1 MKIKH
6 KIILWFSSLVA
17 GSLLLFSV
25 YVYFTYSSL
34 RQRAMDGWLER
45 KARVTEQLITKD
57 DAVVGKI
64 TTSLPEQVVFIYSPK
79 DSLIF
84 ASEVTNDFLASQA
97 FRKRVRD
104 ERLVRFSY
112 QSPHHK
118 YPKDGMALTYPGPW
132 PSPSGQ
138 EYLVLVTAYDE
149 DGYNRQS
156 NLMDLLILGDIFA
169 IVLVGL
175 LGYFFSRQALKPLHR
190 LIDQLP
196 QEGSLGFRLQP
207 ENPNDEV
214 GVLASAF
221 NELLQRQEKLVDN
234 QRAFIS
240 QASHELRTPLTTI
253 KGWLETS
260 LTYDSNVQELKKGI
274 SQAVRELDKLTALS
288 NGLLQ
293 LAQLDNVQVKIDK
306 QPLDVV
312 ELVLEVADLL
322 GQQKPGHT
330 LSVNVSQDVL
340 EQATPLLI
348 LGNPYLLRTA
358 LYNLLDNA
366 VKYSQGQPVSFSLEI
381 TQDHQAHIRILDQG
395 IGLTPGEEERILQP
409 LVRGSNV
416 QRIEGF
422 GVGLTLT
429 HRIVLLHQGQL
440 TLSPRE
446 SGGTCAAVR
455 LPLYT

>member
-112 QSPHHK
+112 QTPHHK

-169 IVLVGL
+169 IVVVGL

-240 QASHELRTPLTTI
+240 Q
-253 KGWLETS
+253 
-260 LTYDSNVQELKKGI
+260 
-274 SQAVRELDKLTALS
+274 
-288 NGLLQ
+288 
-293 LAQLDNVQVKIDK
+293 
-306 QPLDVV
+306 
-312 ELVLEVADLL
+312 
-322 GQQKPGHT
+322 
-330 LSVNVSQDVL
+330 
-340 EQATPLLI
+340 
-348 LGNPYLLRTA
+348 
-358 LYNLLDNA
+358 
-366 VKYSQGQPVSFSLEI
+366 
-381 TQDHQAHIRILDQG
+381 
-395 IGLTPGEEERILQP
+395 
-409 LVRGSNV
+409 
-416 QRIEGF
+416 
-422 GVGLTLT
+422 
-429 HRIVLLHQGQL
+429 
-440 TLSPRE
+440 
-446 SGGTCAAVR
+446 
-455 LPLYT
+455 LPTNYGRR